1 MIKTMGKRLM
11 AVREHLGIFQA
22 KMAEELCVSRA
33 HLYRLERG
41 ETPPNAMVL
50 KNLSA
55 VFDVSMDWF
64 FTGKGVMI
72 RSLAKQKYQEWD
84 FGKDEK
90 FVQHLLEKMYKI
102 PPLRYAV
109 LTYFDEY
116 YADNKD
122 FFDKVLEQYERFH
135 EKYKPDTDR
144 QPEPKAVLNVIKEPD
159 LEG

>member
-1 MIKTMGKRLM
+1 
-11 AVREHLGIFQA
+11 
-22 KMAEELCVSRA
+22 
-33 HLYRLERG
+33 
-41 ETPPNAMVL
+41 
-50 KNLSA
+50 
-55 VFDVSMDWF
+55 
-64 FTGKGVMI
+64 MI

-102 PPLRYAV
+102 PPLRYAI

-159 LEG
+159 LEP